1 MNEQAGDEVGGGQG
15 KGGRRALLVLANEF
29 RGHLKEALAIAQSA
43 NYHVVKVVVRSKPGR
58 RLSDYA
64 CKRIAEEAVKT
75 GAQTIIYYGYLEPSS
90 IYRLEKESKLRVVD
104 RVMVILEIFALHAG
118 SREAKLQIE
127 MAELLHMLPILRE
140 YVRRAKMGE
149 QVDFLGPGQYAYESY
164 VKHVT
169 SRIAKIRRELE
180 ELRRRVVVQNATRKE
195 RGFTIVAI
203 AGYAS
208 AGKTSLFNALTNESK
223 PVGPEYFTT
232 LSAKHKA
239 VELDGQRLMFVDTV
253 GFVRDVPP
261 EIVESFYST
270 LQEIANADA
279 IVFVIDSSEAVDEV
293 REKVRAGLE
302 ILGKLN
308 ALGKPVVFA
317 LNKVDIVS
325 GDQLGAVADVV
336 KDVAGPVLKE
346 VRSVPISAL
355 KRINLDVLLQEVL
368 KVARGPGVAGVAVQE
383 GLRAENR
390 P

>member
-1 MNEQAGDEVGGGQG
+1 MSEPAGSGPARGRSG
-15 KGGRRALLVLANEF
+15 GGRRALLVLASEF

-43 NYHVVKVVVRSKPGR
+43 NYDVAKVMIRSKPGR

-64 CKRIAEEAVKT
+64 CKKIAEEAAKV
-75 GAQTIIYYGYLEPSS
+75 GAETIIYYGYLEPSS
-90 IYRLEKESKLRVVD
+90 IYKLEKESRLRVID

-180 ELRRRVVVQNATRKE
+180 ELRKRVVVQNVARKE
-195 RGFTIVAI
+195 RGFAIVAI

-239 VELDGQRLMFVDTV
+239 VEIGGQKIMFVDTV

-270 LQEIANADA
+270 LQEIASADA
-279 IVFVIDSSEAVDEV
+279 VIFVIDSSEAVDEV
-293 REKVRAGLE
+293 REKVKAGLE
-302 ILGKLN
+302 TLGKLN
-308 ALGKPVVFA
+308 ALGKPIVFA
-317 LNKVDIVS
+317 LNKVDIVD
-325 GDQLGAVADVV
+325 GDHLSAVASVV
-336 KDVAGPVLKE
+336 KEVAGPALRE
-346 VRSVPISAL
+346 VRYVPISAL
-355 KRINLDVLLQEVL
+355 KRINLDLLLQEVL
-368 KVARGPGVAGVAVQE
+368 GVARESRLASVAVQE